1 MSPLFRLNIKEVEGK
16 QVINFA
22 NDSADFVEVVFT
34 IDGKEVKEGK
44 VPDQSTRGYGYPPK
58 LEKPV
63 KKMKNGLILSIARN
77 ATIQA
82 FIFPGVGSYKEED
95 IEKPAFLRHKLV
107 DKFSFRR
114 TADEPIAVLETHF

>member
-1 MSPLFRLNIKEVEGK
+1 MSQLFRLNIKEVEGK

-22 NDSADFVEVVFT
+22 NDSTEFVEVIFMV
-34 IDGKEVKEGK
+34 DGKEVKEGK

-63 KKMKNGLILSIARN
+63 KKMKNGMPLEIRHN
-77 ATIQA
+77 ATVQA

-114 TADEPIAVLETHF
+114 TADEPIAVLEMQF

>member
-1 MSPLFRLNIKEVEGK
+1 MSQLFRLNIKEVEGK

-22 NDSADFVEVVFT
+22 NDSTEFVEVIFMV
-34 IDGKEVKEGK
+34 DGKEVREGK

-63 KKMKNGLILSIARN
+63 KKMKNGMPLEIHHN
-77 ATIQA
+77 ATVQA

-107 DKFSFRR
+107 DRFSFRR
-114 TADEPIAVLETHF
+114 ISDEPIAVLETSF